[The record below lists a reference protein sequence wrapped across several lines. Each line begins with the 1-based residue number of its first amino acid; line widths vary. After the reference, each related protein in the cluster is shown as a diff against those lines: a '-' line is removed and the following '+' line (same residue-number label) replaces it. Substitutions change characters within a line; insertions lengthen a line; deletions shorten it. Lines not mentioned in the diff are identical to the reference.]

1 MSYLATAWKIF
12 GWISGIAFVIE
23 LGGDIIYWVNKI
35 PDELQTT
42 TTELPKP
49 IYLDVFFNEMYKWLL
64 DQFQIL
70 WVFLSL
76 CVSVWVHLGHFGSI
90 WFHLGQSA
98 SVWVRLGRSGF
109 TWVHLAW
116 VHMAPTPG
124 STFIWIST
132 MKITG
137 TRLWR
142 SRFFEKYAFKVA
154 PFNWDFNEKFQ
165 CEDFTKIV

>member
-49 IYLDVFFNEMYKWLL
+49 IYLDVFFNEMYMTFGSVPDSLG
-64 DQFQIL
+64 
-70 WVFLSL
+70 LSESTL

-116 VHMAPTPG
+116 VHMAPPPG
-124 STFIWIST
+124 STFI
-132 MKITG
+132 
-137 TRLWR
+137 
-142 SRFFEKYAFKVA
+142 
-154 PFNWDFNEKFQ
+154 
-165 CEDFTKIV
+165 